1 MDFSKYSETAKK
13 SAFAAAVFCTTV
25 ATISVSYAAL
35 TAGLT
40 TADLKSAGNQVSVA
54 SWNRIVNSVLEL
66 DARTSQVNYVEGT
79 IGTSAA
85 ISLPVSTQ
93 VYTQNSITLP
103 AGRWEVTMVASVVG
117 NNYGYGGNW
126 NAYHVHHIL
135 SSTQPAY
142 TAYQNHS
149 YWAEG
154 TPYANSPVI
163 QIVDVASATTLYWF
177 AWWNGASGLVGDTA
191 TYYYAFPSAV
201 EKPYFYAKRLQ

>member
-13 SAFAAAVFCTTV
+13 SAFAAAVFCATV
-25 ATISVSYAAL
+25 ATVSVSYAAL

-85 ISLPVSTQ
+85 LTLPYSTS

-103 AGRWEVTMVASVVG
+103 TGRWEVTMVASVVG
-117 NNYGYGGNW
+117 NNYGYNNVW
-126 NAYHVHHIL
+126 NAYHVHHNL
-135 SSTQPAY
+135 SSTQPGY

-163 QIVDVASATTLYWF
+163 QVVDVPSATTLYWF
-177 AWWNGASGLVGDTA
+177 TWFN
-191 TYYYAFPSAV
+191 
-201 EKPYFYAKRLQ
+201 

>member
-1 MDFSKYSETAKK
+1 M
-13 SAFAAAVFCTTV
+13 
-25 ATISVSYAAL
+25 
-35 TAGLT
+35 
-40 TADLKSAGNQVSVA
+40 
-54 SWNRIVNSVLEL
+54 NSVLEL

-85 ISLPVSTQ
+85 ITLPYATN

-117 NNYGYGGNW
+117 NNYGFNNAWG
-126 NAYHVHHIL
+126 AYHVHHNL
-135 SSTQPAY
+135 SSTQPSY

-154 TPYANSPVI
+154 APYANSPVV
-163 QIVDVASATTLYWF
+163 QVVDVPSTTTLYWF
-177 AWWNGASGLVGDTA
+177 AWFNGGKATADDTA
-191 TYYYAFPSAV
+191 TYYYSYPSSI